1 MFVITFHDGYEPKAP
16 VKLPAAMPARSVRP
30 ANATPRSHTV
40 DIDLLRVFDT
50 LVRIG
55 SFTTAAK
62 ALSRTQSAVSM
73 QLRRLEDQL
82 GVQLVTRGS
91 RQLAPTPEGLHLLPL
106 ARQMLGLNDQLFQ
119 DADAQEVSG
128 NIRLGAIEHYA
139 TRVLPALI
147 AEFCRQYPHIHV
159 ELHHGVS
166 SVMHLELGSR
176 YDMVVGIGPIGS
188 GEGLQLSKSKV
199 VWAAAPSA
207 SPHLQRPLPLAVTPE
222 GSMLRNWATH
232 ALDRAGIP
240 WRVAYTSSSATG
252 LEAAVRAGIA
262 VGVFR
267 EATISKRLK
276 ILGAKDGMPTLPEA
290 ETWLAAV
297 PLPGR
302 KAVELLEAFLIHK
315 LRR

>member
-1 MFVITFHDGYEPKAP
+1 
-16 VKLPAAMPARSVRP
+16 MPARNIRP
-30 ANATPRSHTV
+30 AHVTPRSHTV

-50 LVRIG
+50 VVRIG

-73 QLRRLEDQL
+73 QLRRLEEQL
-82 GVQLVTRGS
+82 GVQLVARGT
-91 RQLAPTPEGLHLLPL
+91 RQLAPTPEGLQLLPL
-106 ARQMLGLNDQLFQ
+106 ARQMLGLNDQLFH
-119 DADAQEVSG
+119 DVDRQEVSG
-128 NIRLGAIEHYA
+128 SIRIGSIEHYA
-139 TRVLPALI
+139 TRVLPVLI
-147 AEFCRQYPHIHV
+147 AEFCRQHPRIHV

-166 SVMHLELGSR
+166 SAMHAELGSR
-176 YDMVVGIGPIGS
+176 YDMVIGVGAVGS
-188 GEGLQLSKSKV
+188 GEGLRLTKSRI
-199 VWAAAPSA
+199 VWASTA
-207 SPHLQRPLPLAVTPE
+207 SSTTHLQRPLPLALNPE
-222 GSMLRNWATH
+222 GAMLRDWATR

-240 WRVAYTSSSATG
+240 WRIAYTSTSVTG

-276 ILGAKDGMPTLPEA
+276 ILGAKEGMPSLPDSEV
-290 ETWLAAV
+290 WLATA

-315 LRR
+315 LRK

>member
-1 MFVITFHDGYEPKAP
+1 
-16 VKLPAAMPARSVRP
+16 MPAQSARP
-30 ANATPRSHTV
+30 AHATPRSHTV

-50 LVRIG
+50 LIRIG

-82 GVQLVTRGS
+82 GVQLVARGS

-106 ARQMLGLNDQLFQ
+106 ARQMLALNDQLFQ
-119 DADAQEVSG
+119 DVDTQEVSG
-128 NIRLGAIEHYA
+128 SIRIGSIEHYA

-147 AEFCRQYPHIHV
+147 AEFCRLHPRIHV
-159 ELHHGVS
+159 ELQHGVS
-166 SVMHLELGSR
+166 SLMHAELGSR
-176 YDMVVGIGPIGS
+176 YDLVIGIGPVGS
-188 GEGLQLSKSKV
+188 GEGLRLSKSKI
-199 VWAAAPSA
+199 VWASTA
-207 SPHLQRPLPLAVTPE
+207 SSTSHLQRPLPLALNPE
-222 GSMLRNWATH
+222 GAMLRDWATN

-240 WRVAYTSSSATG
+240 WRIAYTSTSVTG

-276 ILGAKDGMPTLPEA
+276 ILGPKEGLPALPESEA
-290 ETWLAAV
+290 WLAV
-297 PLPGR
+297 SPLPGR

-315 LRR
+315 LRK

>member
-1 MFVITFHDGYEPKAP
+1 
-16 VKLPAAMPARSVRP
+16 MPTRNARP
-30 ANATPRSHTV
+30 ASAAPRSHTV

-50 LVRIG
+50 LIRIG

-62 ALSRTQSAVSM
+62 SLSRTQSAVSM

-91 RQLAPTPEGLHLLPL
+91 RQLAPTPEGLQLLPL

-119 DADAQEVSG
+119 DVDTEEVSG
-128 NIRLGAIEHYA
+128 NIRLGSIEHYA

-147 AEFCRQYPHIHV
+147 AEFCRQYPRIHV
-159 ELHHGVS
+159 ALHHGVS
-166 SVMHLELGSR
+166 SAMHAELGSR
-176 YDMVVGIGPIGS
+176 YDMVVGIGPVGS
-188 GEGLQLSKSKV
+188 GEGLPLSTSKV
-199 VWAAAPSA
+199 VWATTPSG
-207 SPHLQRPLPLAVTPE
+207 STHLQRPLPLAVTPE

-240 WRVAYTSSSATG
+240 WRVAYTSSSAAG

-276 ILGAKDGMPTLPEA
+276 ILGAKDGMPALPES

-315 LRR
+315 LRK

>member
-1 MFVITFHDGYEPKAP
+1 
-16 VKLPAAMPARSVRP
+16 MPAKNLKT
-30 ANATPRSHTV
+30 AGATPRSHTV

-50 LVRIG
+50 VVRIG

-62 ALSRTQSAVSM
+62 ALSRTLSAVSM

-82 GVQLVTRGS
+82 GVQLVTRGT
-91 RQLAPTPEGLHLLPL
+91 RKLAPTAEGLQLLPL

-119 DADAQEVSG
+119 DVDAHEVSG
-128 NIRLGAIEHYA
+128 SIRIGSIEHYA
-139 TRVLPALI
+139 TRVLPVLI
-147 AEFCRQYPHIHV
+147 AEFCRLHPRIHV
-159 ELHHGVS
+159 ALHHGVS
-166 SVMHLELGSR
+166 SVMHAQLGEH
-176 YDMVVGIGPIGS
+176 YDMVIGVGAVGS
-188 GEGLQLSKSKV
+188 GEGLLLSKSKI
-199 VWAAAPSA
+199 VWASTA
-207 SPHLQRPLPLAVTPE
+207 SSTSHLQRPLPLALNPE
-222 GSMLRNWATH
+222 GAMLRNWATH

-240 WRVAYTSSSATG
+240 WRIAYTSTSVSG

-276 ILGAKDGMPTLPEA
+276 ILGPKEGMPLLPDSEA
-290 ETWLAAV
+290 WLATV

-315 LRR
+315 LRK

>member
-1 MFVITFHDGYEPKAP
+1 
-16 VKLPAAMPARSVRP
+16 MPARNARSVLASPHTLATPGTP
-30 ANATPRSHTV
+30 ATPATPRSHTV

-50 LVRIG
+50 VVRIG

-73 QLRRLEDQL
+73 QLRRLEEQL
-82 GVQLVTRGS
+82 GVQLVARGT
-91 RQLAPTPEGLHLLPL
+91 RQLAPTPEGLQLLPL
-106 ARQMLGLNDQLFQ
+106 ARQMLGLNDQLFH
-119 DADAQEVSG
+119 DVDKAVDKAEVSG
-128 NIRLGAIEHYA
+128 SIRIGSIEHYA
-139 TRVLPALI
+139 TRVLPVLI
-147 AEFCRQYPHIHV
+147 AEFCRQHPRIHV

-166 SVMHLELGSR
+166 SVMHAELGAR
-176 YDMVVGIGPIGS
+176 YDMVIGVGAVGS
-188 GEGLQLSKSKV
+188 GEGLRLTKSRI
-199 VWAAAPSA
+199 VWASTAASA
-207 SPHLQRPLPLAVTPE
+207 THLQRPLPLALNPE
-222 GSMLRNWATH
+222 GAMLRDWATH

-240 WRVAYTSSSATG
+240 WRIAYTSTSVTG

-276 ILGAKDGMPTLPEA
+276 ILGAKEGMPSLPDSEV
-290 ETWLAAV
+290 WLATV

-315 LRR
+315 LRK

>member
-1 MFVITFHDGYEPKAP
+1 
-16 VKLPAAMPARSVRP
+16 MPANTTRS
-30 ANATPRSHTV
+30 ASATPRSHTA

-82 GVQLVTRGS
+82 GVQLVTRGT
-91 RQLAPTPEGLHLLPL
+91 RQLAPTPEGLQLLPL
-106 ARQMLGLNDQLFQ
+106 VRQMLGLNDQLFH
-119 DADAQEVSG
+119 DVGAHEVSG
-128 NIRLGAIEHYA
+128 NIRLGSIEHYA
-139 TRVLPALI
+139 TRVLPVLV
-147 AEFCRQYPHIHV
+147 AEFCRQYPRIHV

-166 SVMHLELGSR
+166 SAMHTELGAR
-176 YDMVVGIGPIGS
+176 YDMVLGIGAVGS
-188 GEGLQLSKSKV
+188 GEGLPLSRSKV
-199 VWAAAPSA
+199 VWATTTSAAT
-207 SPHLQRPLPLAVTPE
+207 HLQRPLPLAVTPE
-222 GSMLRNWATH
+222 GSMLRNWATR

-276 ILGAKDGMPTLPEA
+276 ILGPKEGLPALPESEA
-290 ETWLAAV
+290 WLAVA

-315 LRR
+315 LRKQPDARVRGTQ